1 MFYRRSHSIRSTVYT
16 TTIQKFIVKGGRIIK
31 VALKSLKFAYVV
43 VKLERIK
50 EICTF
55 SCVSNLLWVLM
66 SSEVSTFGHQ
76 IAFIKVPR
84 VLNWFKSAKNQICTG

>member
-1 MFYRRSHSIRSTVYT
+1 M
-16 TTIQKFIVKGGRIIK
+16 KGGRIIK

-66 SSEVSTFGHQ
+66 SSEVSILGHKN
-76 IAFIKVPR
+76 AVIKVSR
-84 VLNWFKSAKNQICTG
+84 ALNWFK